1 MNMKE
6 DKIKNNISDKIIA
19 LVEQARQVIIK
30 NVNTVMVFTYYHIG
44 KILVEEWQQ
53 GEKRA
58 EYGAQLIENVSA
70 DLTKT
75 FGRGFS
81 VDNLERMRKFFLL
94 YSNSSKELRDS
105 AIFQKSAT
113 VMRISEDSQKSA
125 TLSRKSYNIQKS
137 SSLTRIFDGESDVCF
152 LPISWSH
159 YSFLMRIKNEIERQF
174 YEIESFQNQ
183 WSVRELERQ
192 FNTGLFERLAMSKNK
207 SEIMRLAKEGQVIE
221 QPKDLIKDS
230 LILDFLGLESRSS
243 YTETDLETA
252 IINQIEKFMLEL
264 GKGFFFG
271 GRQVRFS
278 FNEEHYFVDLV
289 FYNRFLKCFV
299 LIDLKIG
306 KLKHQDL
313 GQMQMYVN
321 YYDRFV
327 KQADENNTIGIVV
340 CKTKEDAIVEIT
352 LPENNRQ
359 IFASQYETI
368 LPTKKQLI
376 ELLSYDGKWN
386 YDASITY
393 DYK

>member
-1 MNMKE
+1 M
-6 DKIKNNISDKIIA
+6 NNISDKIIA
-19 LVEQARQVIIK
+19 LIEQARQAVTK
-30 NVNTVMVFTYYHIG
+30 NINTTMVFTYYHIG
-44 KILVEEWQQ
+44 RILVEEWQQ
-53 GEKRA
+53 GEKKA
-58 EYGAQLIENVSA
+58 EYGTQLIANVSA
-70 DLTKT
+70 NLTKT

-81 VDNLERMRKFFLL
+81 ADNLERMRKFFLL
-94 YSNSSKELRDS
+94 YSNSSKELRGS

-113 VMRISEDSQKSA
+113 VLRISDNSQISAKALRKSNDSQISA
-125 TLSRKSYNIQKS
+125 NTL
-137 SSLTRIFDGESDVCF
+137 RIFDSEQEIRF
-152 LPISWSH
+152 LPIGWSH
-159 YSFLMRIKNEIERQF
+159 YLFLMRIKDEAERQF
-174 YEIESFQNQ
+174 YEVESFQSQ
-183 WSVRELERQ
+183 WTLKELERQ
-192 FNTGLFERLAMSKNK
+192 FNTGLFERLATSKNK
-207 SEIMRLAKEGQVIE
+207 SEIMRLAKEGQIVE
-221 QPKDLIKDS
+221 QPKDLIKDT
-230 LILDFLGLESRSS
+230 LILDFLGLESRES
-243 YTETDLETA
+243 YTETELETA

-327 KQADENNTIGIVV
+327 KQADENSTVGIVV

-368 LPTKKQLI
+368 LPSKKQFI
-376 ELLSYDGKWN
+376 ELLRYDGTYK
-386 YDASITY
+386 YDDSITY
-393 DYK
+393 GSST

>member
-1 MNMKE
+1 MKQN
-6 DKIKNNISDKIIA
+6 ITNNISDKIIA
-19 LVEQARQVIIK
+19 LVEQARQSVAK
-30 NVNTVMVFTYYHIG
+30 SANSAMVFTYYHIG
-44 KILVEEWQQ
+44 KLLVNEWQQ

-58 EYGAQLIENVSA
+58 EYGAQLLTSVSA
-70 DLTKT
+70 DLTNV
-75 FGRGFS
+75 FGKGFS
-81 VDNLERMRKFFLL
+81 VQNLERMRNFYLL
-94 YSNSSKELRDS
+94 YSKSSKELRNS
-105 AIFQKSAT
+105 AVFQKSST
-113 VMRISEDSQKSA
+113 VLRILDDN
-125 TLSRKSYNIQKS
+125 L
-137 SSLTRIFDGESDVCF
+137 DVRF

-159 YSFLMRIKNEIERQF
+159 YLFLMRINDETQRQF
-174 YEIESFQNQ
+174 YEVESFQNQ
-183 WSVRELERQ
+183 WTLKELERQ
-192 FNTGLFERLAMSKNK
+192 FNTGLFERLALSKNK
-207 SEIMRLAKEGQVIE
+207 SEILRLAKEGQIVE
-221 QPKDLIKDS
+221 HPKDLMKDP
-230 LILDFLGLESRSS
+230 LILDFLGFESNNS
-243 YTETDLETA
+243 YTETELETA

-327 KQADENNTIGIVV
+327 KQQEENSTIGILV

-352 LPENNRQ
+352 LPKDNRQ

-368 LPTKKQLI
+368 LPNKKQLI
-376 ELLSYDGKWN
+376 GLLKDNANEIK
-386 YDASITY
+386 
-393 DYK
+393 